1 MPSTLRL
8 YKSEKLCSQT
18 AIDLLFGRREPKPCA
33 ATGGAAAGCSQRPG
47 GSLAFPLRAVW
58 RVNPGRQRGAGVQFL
73 ISIPKKRLRHAVD
86 RVTMRRR
93 VREAYRLNRHLLENL
108 PDGVL
113 IDMAFVYVAP
123 TLQSYAAVESAV
135 CRLLRRM
142 VKDLKDSKDSKVIK
156 EGDDGLPQ

>member
-1 MPSTLRL
+1 VLSTLRL

-18 AIDLLFGRREPKPCA
+18 AIDILFGRREPKPCA
-33 ATGGAAAGCSQRPG
+33 DSGVDAACSQRPG

-93 VREAYRLNRHLLENL
+93 VREAYRLNRHLLEGL
-108 PDGVL
+108 PEGML
-113 IDMAFVYVAP
+113 IDMAFVYVASS
-123 TLQSYAAVESAV
+123 LQPYAAVESAV

-142 VKDLKDSKDSKVIK
+142 VVKVKDFKN
-156 EGDDGLPQ
+156 ELPQ